1 VSLNDTVLDSR
12 QSIDNQ
18 SNEMYSRTV
27 EGRQPLLSLVS
38 FFFSTLV
45 SNEMCGIA
53 DKALPTRTSE
63 AILDV
68 LSKTS

>member
-1 VSLNDTVLDSR
+1 
-12 QSIDNQ
+12 
-18 SNEMYSRTV
+18 MYCRIV

-45 SNEMCGIA
+45 SNELCGIA
-53 DKALPTRTSE
+53 DRALPNESSE

-68 LSKTS
+68 LNKSSWVIAWLDECI